1 MSTTLL
7 TLSLLLASPSAGPL
21 THADFATDA
30 EIDAARA
37 VARASSI
44 TLDADDLV
52 STPES
57 WRPLLSA
64 ALCEA
69 QDRVRDT
76 EAALAGGLTK
86 PLARAALRASRDVES
101 ARLKLAVLDLQPMS
115 CSAADVAP
123 VVECLGQVAPARCD
137 RDPGLAA
144 RTQAAERLMAVR

>member
-1 MSTTLL
+1 MTTTLL

-30 EIDAARA
+30 EFDAARA

-76 EAALAGGLTK
+76 EAAYYNLVF
-86 PLARAALRASRDVES
+86 ARGQ
-101 ARLKLAVLDLQPMS
+101 LAVKQRSLELTPNATKALVDLCEQ
-115 CSAADVAP
+115 
-123 VVECLGQVAPARCD
+123 
-137 RDPGLAA
+137 
-144 RTQAAERLMAVR
+144 